1 MSATPCCRPIRV
13 AACCFAALVSSGS
26 LAAETAAPP
35 RVFEMNPATL
45 ARLRTHPDKALLAV
59 AIRDADQ
66 AMKTEPHSVMDKKQ
80 TPPRGDKHDWYTQ
93 AG

>member
-1 MSATPCCRPIRV
+1 
-13 AACCFAALVSSGS
+13 
-26 LAAETAAPP
+26 
-35 RVFEMNPATL
+35 MNPATL

>member
-1 MSATPCCRPIRV
+1 M
-13 AACCFAALVSSGS
+13 FSGD
-26 LAAETAAPP
+26 LAAQTAAQP

-45 ARLRTHPDKALLAV
+45 ARLKAHPDKALITL

-80 TPPRGDKHDWYTQ
+80 TPPSGDKHDWYSQ
-93 AG
+93 AGYWWPDPKEPEWPVHPS